1 MVGMKSTST
10 PLNEL
15 ETELELKYLVDEPH
29 LVAAV
34 GQAQSVHRIEQCY
47 FQSSLAE
54 FHADEVPCR
63 ISVAGIPLTFT
74 ATEKQRKTLLAIL
87 DQTPDPTVR
96 LRRMDM
102 DWFFTVKGLSMDE
115 GTLEFEV
122 QIPHE
127 EGEALVPH
135 AHKALDKVR
144 HMVVEEGYLW
154 EVDVYV
160 GKLAGLVVAE
170 LENRSYAV
178 FPPAQLPAWAGLDV
192 TKDFRYKN
200 TRLASMQGGD
210 VQALLD
216 EVSPRP

>member
-10 PLNEL
+10 PTNEL
-15 ETELELKYLVDEPH
+15 ETELERKYLVNEQH

-47 FQSSLAE
+47 FQSTLAQ

-63 ISVAGIPLTFT
+63 ISVAGIPLTFS

-127 EGEALVPH
+127 EGEALVQH
-135 AHKALDKVR
+135 AHKSLDKVR
-144 HMVVEEGYLW
+144 HMVMEDGYLW

-170 LENRSYAV
+170 LENRNYAV
-178 FPPAQLPAWAGLDV
+178 FPPTKLPTWAGLDV

-200 TRLASMQGGD
+200 IRLASMQEGD
-210 VQALLD
+210 VQALIA
-216 EVSPRP
+216 ESSPRP